1 MRLNSL
7 SIDVVPG
14 CTAAL
19 TPLASTAAASPDLVL
34 FESLGSVLVVGD
46 DASVGD
52 VAEVVARQQRTV
64 VFAPGIEA
72 LALGSHISAVG
83 RKVTALRGYLGAFR
97 AEVSSASGVS
107 DIGAASPNPNRL
119 FDLVLDLGRQP
130 LFTSAVLPLGY
141 FAPGAEEKARATAIE
156 SMRALVG
163 RFTKPRY
170 FAYQADLCT
179 HGSSGLQG
187 CSRCLDVCSAQ
198 AITPEANTI
207 RVDPHLCQ
215 GCASCTLVCPTGALS
230 FKFPSRSDLAQRLVQ
245 LLSGDGASQAT
256 LLVHSSTL
264 KDPAVI
270 GQLGA
275 LALALDPLSAFGDEL
290 WLRSFALGVGTL
302 VLVDDPQLSPKSRQT
317 IASSV
322 AQMHALLPTL
332 GIARER
338 LVWLAESALAG
349 WFETQSSQ
357 RTEAATP
364 PGAPS
369 ALAIGKPASSHSA
382 SSSWARYKRL
392 AWIDG
397 LRLLGAA
404 DNTRAAVA
412 LPTGASFGE
421 VRVNRQR
428 CTLCFSC
435 ANLCPTHAL
444 KVGKAPT
451 EQLIFQESACVQCG
465 LCVQACPEKA
475 ISLRARFAPQA
486 LAQMTSTVLQEGEML
501 ACKSCGTPFI
511 SRRLL
516 AASLERLKGH
526 PMLAKGGA
534 DAMMTCRT
542 CRQRGL

>member
-1 MRLNSL
+1 MNTS
-7 SIDVVPG
+7 G
-14 CTAAL
+14 CIAAL
-19 TPLASTAAASPDLVL
+19 TPLADGATASPEAVL
-34 FESLGSVLVVGD
+34 FESLGTVLVVGD
-46 DASVGD
+46 DAGAAD
-52 VAEVVARQQRTV
+52 VAEAVARHHRTV

-72 LALGSHISAVG
+72 RALGSNITAVG
-83 RKVTALRGYLGAFR
+83 RQVTALRGYLGAFQ

-130 LFTSAVLPLGY
+130 LCTSAVAPLGY
-141 FAPGAEEKARATAIE
+141 FAPGANEEARGTAIE

-170 FAYQADLCT
+170 FAYQADLCA
-179 HGSSGLQG
+179 HGASGLTG

-198 AITPEANTI
+198 AITPEADTV

-215 GCASCTLVCPTGALS
+215 GCASCTLACPTGALS
-230 FKFPSRSDLAQRLVQ
+230 FKFPSREALGQRLQQV
-245 LLSGDGASQAT
+245 LSGESAANAT
-256 LLVHSSTL
+256 LIVHASTL

-270 GQLGA
+270 GQHGA
-275 LALALDPLSAFGDEL
+275 LPFVLDPLGAFGDEL
-290 WLRSFALGVGTL
+290 WLRAFALGVGTL
-302 VLVDDPQLSPKSRQT
+302 VLVDDPLSSPKSRQT
-317 IASSV
+317 IAASV
-322 AQMHALLPTL
+322 ARMHALLPTL
-332 GIARER
+332 GIVRAR
-338 LVWLAESALAG
+338 LVWLAENALASWLVAPG
-349 WFETQSSQ
+349 SQ
-357 RTEAATP
+357 HTEAAMR

-369 ALAIGKPASSHSA
+369 AQAIGKAAPRPSA
-382 SSSWARYKRL
+382 SPSWARYKRL

-397 LRLLGAA
+397 LRLLGAT
-404 DNTRAAVA
+404 DNASTAIA
-412 LPTGASFGE
+412 LPAGASFGE
-421 VRVNRQR
+421 VQVNRQR
-428 CTLCFSC
+428 CTLCFAC

-444 KVGKAPT
+444 KANKTPT
-451 EQLIFQESACVQCG
+451 EQLVFQESACVQCG
-465 LCVQACPEKA
+465 LCVQACPETA

-486 LAQMTSTVLQEGEML
+486 LAQMTSTVLQQDELL

-534 DAMMTCRT
+534 EALMTCAT